1 MMVAKKKE
9 FPPCF
14 NCGEGITGSQ
24 WSVAI
29 ADEGVSPA
37 QAQKYA
43 LPGHGW
49 HWQSVCSECLW
60 EERPTSRRLGVRGP
74 LLPGEVRV

>member
-1 MMVAKKKE
+1 MVAKKKE

-49 HWQSVCSECLW
+49 HWQ
-60 EERPTSRRLGVRGP
+60 
-74 LLPGEVRV
+74 